1 MMKFILILP
10 ICITFFSCSKNIVED
25 EIQENIESIEKKRNY
40 EISLYS
46 SIGGTIS
53 IENGAQNTSYY
64 NSQRKSGTIL
74 NLNAE
79 PIKGFR
85 FIGWTGYK
93 CIKCGWQRM
102 EFVSYEISIS
112 LTISSH
118 LSLTAN
124 FEKIPE

>member
-53 IENGAQNTSYY
+53 IETELKIQVIIIVNV
-64 NSQRKSGTIL
+64 
-74 NLNAE
+74 NLE
-79 PIKGFR
+79 Q
-85 FIGWTGYK
+85 Y
-93 CIKCGWQRM
+93 
-102 EFVSYEISIS
+102 
-112 LTISSH
+112 
-118 LSLTAN
+118 
-124 FEKIPE
+124 